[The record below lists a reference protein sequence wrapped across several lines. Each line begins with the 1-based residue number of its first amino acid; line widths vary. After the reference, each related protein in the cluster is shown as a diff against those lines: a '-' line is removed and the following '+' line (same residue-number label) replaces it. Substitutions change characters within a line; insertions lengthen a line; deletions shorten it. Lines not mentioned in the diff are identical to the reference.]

1 MQTIVDFLGVETFRV
16 TEVETPWVGVVTLET
31 GVLTTD
37 GKGVGA
43 SGTIAGAL
51 ASCFNF
57 NLITGDEKWNPAAE
71 TRKVSPT
78 TLEDVVTT
86 SEIPSSG

>member
-16 TEVETPWVGVVTLET
+16 AEVETPWAGVVTLET
-31 GVLTTD
+31 CVLPAD

-57 NLITGDEKWNPAAE
+57 NLITGAEK
-71 TRKVSPT
+71 
-78 TLEDVVTT
+78 
-86 SEIPSSG
+86 